1 MDNGEWKAIRAGR
14 RGPLVSHLMFA
25 DDLLLFGE
33 ATEAQIKCVT
43 RIMDLFCNMSGQQI
57 SHEKTS
63 IFFSKN
69 VSRAKRDRLVFLSRF
84 RETSVLG
91 KYLGVP
97 LTGRA
102 PKKADYNYIIEQ
114 VTAKLTAWKAKHL
127 SFAGRVTLAKSV
139 IEAIPIYPMMTA
151 MIPQSCIDEIQKL
164 QRKFIWGELDN
175 ERKYHAVNWSVVT
188 QPREMGGLGL
198 RRLKILNQ
206 ACLSKLVWSLQTGA
220 KDLWCEV
227 LWGKYQRNNSGDD
240 IVAKAADSS
249 LWKAIVRLW
258 PRVDE
263 VSYWLVGDG
272 RLIKAW
278 DMAWFDKLRCDN

>member
-1 MDNGEWKAIRAGR
+1 
-14 RGPLVSHLMFA
+14 
-25 DDLLLFGE
+25 
-33 ATEAQIKCVT
+33 
-43 RIMDLFCNMSGQQI
+43 
-57 SHEKTS
+57 
-63 IFFSKN
+63 
-69 VSRAKRDRLVFLSRF
+69 
-84 RETSVLG
+84 VLG

-188 QPREMGGLGL
+188 VD
-198 RRLKILNQ
+198 LK
-206 ACLSKLVWSLQTGA
+206 
-220 KDLWCEV
+220 
-227 LWGKYQRNNSGDD
+227 
-240 IVAKAADSS
+240 
-249 LWKAIVRLW
+249 
-258 PRVDE
+258 
-263 VSYWLVGDG
+263 
-272 RLIKAW
+272 
-278 DMAWFDKLRCDN
+278 